1 MFRTM
6 VEWAHQ
12 WQVSI
17 GMRTQR
23 GRETS
28 GIHHV
33 EVVWRSSSPGDWL
46 LLALSD
52 TQESGVYRILTVL
65 GIMGTG
71 VCLARLVRG
80 MLEGRITGVAVYLTL
95 IALVIMENGECPCT
109 AMHVSMTCPCR
120 GLHRG
125 RGTRIATQSQSPLT
139 GHLEFTLSSTSL
151 RDTSITEIT
160 STTCTALITTKI
172 KIKITVTTC
181 TNHISTNNHKEVQ

>member
-1 MFRTM
+1 M
-6 VEWAHQ
+6 
-12 WQVSI
+12 
-17 GMRTQR
+17 
-23 GRETS
+23 
-28 GIHHV
+28 

-80 MLEGRITGVAVYLTL
+80 MLEGRIIGVAVYLTL
-95 IALVIMENGECPCT
+95 IALVIMESGECPCT
-109 AMHVSMTCPCR
+109 VMHVSMTCPCR
-120 GLHRG
+120 GLHRGRG

-151 RDTSITEIT
+151 RDTNITEIT

-172 KIKITVTTC
+172 KIKIRIMVTTC
-181 TNHISTNNHKEVQ
+181 TDHISTNNHKEVQ